1 MPHQF
6 ADWRDVPSEA
16 FEKKEIRIALQR
28 ALDGLPSKYQEV
40 FILRDVQHL
49 SVAETAK
56 ILGLSTPAV
65 KTQLHRSA
73 LAKMREQL
81 AASSKT
87 LDRAAAVPKRQRA
100 CAQVLKEFSNY
111 IDEDIDFRLRTEI
124 EEHLR
129 GGVLLDST

>member
-1 MPHQF
+1 VQ
-6 ADWRDVPSEA
+6 
-16 FEKKEIRIALQR
+16 K
-28 ALDGLPSKYQEV
+28 ALDSLRSKYQEI

-56 ILGLSTPAV
+56 ILGLSTSAV

-87 LDRAAAVPKRQRA
+87 LDRAAAVLKGKKHVPK
-100 CAQVLKEFSNY
+100 Y
-111 IDEDIDFRLRTEI
+111 
-124 EEHLR
+124 
-129 GGVLLDST
+129 